1 MGFDKVRKTTGFVN
15 NDTKNVEVEVG
26 DRPDEMAR
34 GDRQRSAIVSK
45 LVNGDPERG
54 IAGLIEQGG
63 PAERNFVSFIQVAGK
78 KANPQEIQ
86 LIRDVLSELPT
97 ARAAELLQMG
107 GSPEALTS
115 AMSGAD
121 ASMGQVDPGAESAL
135 ESEDGMTA
143 RQKQS
148 LLDKQ
153 EYALTRKDKSKPVRE
168 YDSSTFE
175 NAHPLDRNGTY
186 DPKYAKFMRDS
197 WESRAKGAGR
207 YEGRA
212 FGELPGYAQKDIVFE
227 VNKDLGKKI
236 YGFQDDAL
244 RKLNIDESVLR
255 RLTPEQIGILSGV
268 APDQLTPEVLQRLY
282 GMPLTDEVIRGM
294 QMNTRNSLVGR
305 PDLAPSEWEALAG
318 FDVDKMASEFDMFR
332 RGQSSAQQKLTTLLR
347 ASKDAGSVVNPAQ
360 FITPWRG
367 QFQVVNPLT
376 GLLESSPNA
385 PSGRFLSGQIA
396 TAARSGEPG
405 LIDQITPLM
414 DRSVQAFAS
423 QPPAEAGFRNAGNM
437 SEAAWSRHRM
447 QPGGRGFKILTQYA
461 SERPYPMFSETPI
474 RRAGDAPATLG
485 NIEIDTTPQVETP
498 ADMPITTEQ
507 DAPVPM
513 DNDLGMYGLPPA
525 MQRMNPSVLSALLA

>member
-45 LVNGDPERG
+45 LVNGDPESG

-121 ASMGQVDPGAESAL
+121 ASMGQVDPGAESAF

-143 RQKQS
+143 RQRQS

-175 NAHPLDRNGTY
+175 NVHPLDRGGTY

-197 WESRAKGAGR
+197 YESRAKGAGR

-244 RKLNIDESVLR
+244 RKLNIDQSVLSK
-255 RLTPEQIGILSGV
+255 LTPEQIGVLSGV

-282 GMPLTDEVIRGM
+282 GMPLTDDVIRGM
-294 QMNTRNSLVGR
+294 QMNTRNALVGR
-305 PDLAPSEWEALAG
+305 PDLAPSEWQALAG

-332 RGQSSAQQKLTTLLR
+332 RSQSSAQQKLTTLLR
-347 ASKDAGSVVNPAQ
+347 AANDDGSVVNPAQ

-385 PSGRFLSGQIA
+385 PSGRFLAGQIA

-405 LIDQITPLM
+405 LINQITPLM
-414 DRSVQAFAS
+414 DRSVRAFAS

-437 SEAAWSRHRM
+437 SEASWSRHLM

-461 SERPYPMFSETPI
+461 SERPYPMFSETPV

-498 ADMPITTEQ
+498 ADMPIITEQ